1 MWNNIQDMLTVTPF
15 YDLLFIFL
23 AKIVEVSI
31 GTMRIILI
39 SKGYRKI
46 GTSLAIVEIFLWVFI
61 ASSVINGITESPM
74 RGVAYSFGFAAG
86 VYAGSLIEQKLAFGK
101 VLIQAITTKALS
113 NEIAKSLREAGFGVT
128 TLEAMGKDDPKS
140 VLMIYANRRDAQ
152 KVIQGVKAIHP
163 KAMIVSNE
171 ISNVSGGY
179 INPMKKLLK

>member
-1 MWNNIQDMLTVTPF
+1 MWNDIQNLLTVTPF
-15 YDLLFIFL
+15 YELLFIFL

-74 RGVAYSFGFAAG
+74 KGVAYSFGFAAG

-101 VLIQAITTKALS
+101 VMIQAITTKVLS
-113 NEIAKSLREAGFGVT
+113 IDMAKHLREAGFGVT
-128 TLEAMGKDDPKS
+128 TLDAMGKDDEKA

-152 KVIQGVKAIHP
+152 KAICKIKDIHP

>member
-1 MWNNIQDMLTVTPF
+1 MWENILNLLTVTPF
-15 YDLLFIFL
+15 YELLFIFL

-74 RGVAYSFGFAAG
+74 RGVAYSFGFAGG

-101 VLIQAITTKALS
+101 VLIQAITTKVLS
-113 NEIAKSLREAGFGVT
+113 GEVAKVLRESGFGVT
-128 TLEAMGKDDPKS
+128 TLQAMGKDEEKT
-140 VLMIYANRRDAQ
+140 VLMIYANRRDSL
-152 KVIQGVKAIHP
+152 KVIQLIKHIHP

>member
-1 MWNNIQDMLTVTPF
+1 MWQNILEILTVTPF
-15 YDLLFIFL
+15 YELLFIFL

-74 RGVAYSFGFAAG
+74 KGVAYSFGFAAG
-86 VYAGSLIEQKLAFGK
+86 VYVGSLIEQKLAFGK
-101 VLIQAITTKALS
+101 VLIQTITSKALATD
-113 NEIAKSLREAGFGVT
+113 ICTHLREAGFGVT
-128 TLEAMGKDDPKS
+128 SLEAMGKDDEKS
-140 VLMIYANRRDAQ
+140 VLMIYANRRDAS
-152 KVIQGVKAIHP
+152 KVVQGIKLIHP

-179 INPMKKLLK
+179 INPMKKLFK